1 MVNPNGD
8 NSLIKYMR
16 DKMMPEMSKTLS
28 GKYKTEN
35 CFYGE
40 FFDMLN
46 PDQGWVLDASEP
58 RYMTNY
64 FGVRN
69 RLGILNEN
77 YVYADFKSRVMG
89 CYYLIH
95 SLLEYTSSHKTEIED
110 MLLDVDKR
118 TIARGANPAVSDSF
132 AIDYK
137 VRPSPNKVTIRTYEA
152 ELVNN
157 DINGWKNYRRT
168 ERQKDVTVPY
178 YIDYYA
184 TKNVRFPFAYLLT
197 TSDPAITDL
206 MKIHGI
212 KMEKLSSD
220 SKIEVQQFEISD
232 LIGATRLNQ
241 GHYTNT
247 ISGKYLSSQVDFPA
261 GTIVVRTAQPLG
273 NLAAYLLE
281 PQSNDGLIFWNFF
294 DRYLVP
300 QWGMGYNPYPV
311 YKVLN
316 RIDLKTVEVR

>member
-1 MVNPNGD
+1 
-8 NSLIKYMR
+8 
-16 DKMMPEMSKTLS
+16 
-28 GKYKTEN
+28 
-35 CFYGE
+35 
-40 FFDMLN
+40 
-46 PDQGWVLDASEP
+46 
-58 RYMTNY
+58 
-64 FGVRN
+64 
-69 RLGILNEN
+69 
-77 YVYADFKSRVMG
+77 
-89 CYYLIH
+89 
-95 SLLEYTSSHKTEIED
+95 
-110 MLLDVDKR
+110 
-118 TIARGANPAVSDSF
+118 
-132 AIDYK
+132 
-137 VRPSPNKVTIRTYEA
+137 
-152 ELVNN
+152 
-157 DINGWKNYRRT
+157 
-168 ERQKDVTVPY
+168 VTVPY

-247 ISGKYLSSQVDFPA
+247 ISGKYLSSQVDFHS